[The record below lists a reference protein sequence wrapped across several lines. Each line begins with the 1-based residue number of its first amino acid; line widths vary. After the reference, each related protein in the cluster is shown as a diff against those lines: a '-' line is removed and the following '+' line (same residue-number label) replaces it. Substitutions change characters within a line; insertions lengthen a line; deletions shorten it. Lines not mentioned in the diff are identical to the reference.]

1 VGGIII
7 KSEQDLELMRPACS
21 LAGTV
26 LNEVAGFIRPG
37 VSTRQVD
44 VYAAER
50 IKCYGAKSAFLGYR
64 KFPCH
69 TCLSVNEAV
78 VHGLAS
84 DRILQMG
91 DIVSVD
97 VGVLYNGFIGDTAK
111 TVAVGGCSVLAQE
124 LMDVTEKSLYEG
136 IAAAV
141 SGNYVSDISCAV
153 QTYVEAHGF
162 SVVREF
168 VGHGVGRSMHEKPD
182 IPNYVDPAYNQRQKL
197 RAGMTL
203 AIEPMVNAGRP
214 EIKILKDNWTVVA
227 LDGSLSAHF
236 EHTVLVTEGKPEI
249 LTWAGTKP
257 SK

>member
-78 VHGLAS
+78 VHG
-84 DRILQMG
+84 Q
-91 DIVSVD
+91 
-97 VGVLYNGFIGDTAK
+97 
-111 TVAVGGCSVLAQE
+111 
-124 LMDVTEKSLYEG
+124 
-136 IAAAV
+136 
-141 SGNYVSDISCAV
+141 
-153 QTYVEAHGF
+153 
-162 SVVREF
+162 
-168 VGHGVGRSMHEKPD
+168 
-182 IPNYVDPAYNQRQKL
+182 
-197 RAGMTL
+197 
-203 AIEPMVNAGRP
+203 
-214 EIKILKDNWTVVA
+214 
-227 LDGSLSAHF
+227 
-236 EHTVLVTEGKPEI
+236 
-249 LTWAGTKP
+249 
-257 SK
+257 